1 MEQSKTKVSYSILRY
16 SPDVLKGEII
26 NIGLI
31 LYDYSN
37 NSVISFL
44 LDEKS
49 PKLKAVLDN
58 SVEYDIYK
66 TDKESI
72 EYYLKKTKNDISGVV
87 GEVYIAS
94 CYDEKFIDTL
104 YKYFEGKRLRLSPP
118 AIAYTKNTNKIFDT
132 ILARYIGETN
142 VPFGKTNVTTVKK
155 YMKNVIE
162 SNEKLKSRI
171 ITDKIIKPIEDLDDI
186 QIKVD
191 FTFKNGRWNYMQ
203 AIPNVSQQ
211 SKNIDWFSKIE
222 LMLQNHE
229 IKQSHIHLLYKK
241 TDIITD
247 IATYNLLKYLNRK
260 YENVDILDIDKKA
273 DVDNL
278 CRFIE
283 NEAQVLEMDKRI
295 V

>member
-1 MEQSKTKVSYSILRY
+1 MEQSKSKVSYSIIRY
-16 SPDVLKGEII
+16 SPDALRGEII

-31 LYDYSN
+31 LYNHSD
-37 NSVISFL
+37 NSTISFL

-72 EYYLKKTKNDISGVV
+72 EYYLKKTKDDISGVV

-94 CYDEKFIDTL
+94 CYDEKFIDIL
-104 YKYFEGKRLRLSPP
+104 YKYFEGKRLRLSQP
-118 AIAYTKNTNKIFDT
+118 AIAYTKSPKKIFDT

-142 VPFGKTNVTTVKK
+142 VPFGKTNVATVKK
-155 YMKNVIE
+155 YMKHIIE

-171 ITDKIIKPIEDLDDI
+171 ITDKIIKPIDDLEDI

-211 SKNIDWFSKIE
+211 SKNIEWFSKIE
-222 LMLQNHE
+222 LMLQNDE
-229 IKQSHIHLLYKK
+229 IKKSHIHLLYKK

-247 IATYNLLKYLNRK
+247 IATYNLLKYLNKK
-260 YENVDILDIDKKA
+260 YENVDILDIDKKH
-273 DVDNL
+273 DIDNL
-278 CRFIE
+278 CKFIE
-283 NEAQVLEMDKRI
+283 NEAQILDV